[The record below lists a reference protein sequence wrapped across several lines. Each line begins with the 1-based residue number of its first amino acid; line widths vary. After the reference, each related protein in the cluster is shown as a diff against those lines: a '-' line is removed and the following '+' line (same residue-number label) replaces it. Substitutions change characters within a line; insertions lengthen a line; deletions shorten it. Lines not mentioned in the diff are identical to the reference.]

1 MSMSAADNFQSLPA
15 GLPAPEDD
23 GAADHLRG
31 MRLPSV
37 PLPATD
43 GHTVDLAAV
52 GGTTVVYL
60 YPRTGEPG
68 QPLPDGWDA
77 IPGARGC
84 TPQSCA
90 FRDHYADLHV
100 LGAEVF
106 GLSTQTTTYQ
116 TEVATRL
123 HLPFALLS
131 DADLHFAT
139 ALRLP
144 TFTVA
149 GMTLFK
155 RLTLIVEDGLIAH
168 VFYPVFPPTAMRAT
182 CLRGCAR
189 KNGRTKPRARG
200 HPPTIR
206 GTTVAFAGH
215 RFVHS
220 GYRARM
226 KVSVL

>member
-1 MSMSAADNFQSLPA
+1 MTMLAADNFQSLPSD
-15 GLPAPEDD
+15 LPVPEDD
-23 GAADHLRG
+23 GAADHLWG

-43 GHTVDLAAV
+43 GRTVELAALP
-52 GGTTVVYL
+52 GTVVVYL

-68 QPLPDGWDA
+68 KPLPEGWDA

-90 FRDHYADLHV
+90 FRDHHAELHA
-100 LGAEVF
+100 LGAAVF
-106 GLSTQTTTYQ
+106 GLSSQTTTYQ
-116 TEVATRL
+116 TEAATRL

-131 DADLHFAT
+131 DADLRFAT

-155 RLTLIVEDGLIAH
+155 RLTLIVEDGVIAQ
-168 VFYPVFPPTAMRAT
+168 VFYPVFPPDRNAGDVLAWLRERA
-182 CLRGCAR
+182 A
-189 KNGRTKPRARG
+189 
-200 HPPTIR
+200 H
-206 GTTVAFAGH
+206 
-215 RFVHS
+215 
-220 GYRARM
+220 
-226 KVSVL
+226 